1 MLKFERAFFKHI
13 LVITTLIFLAFAVI
27 FLHVNATGLQWSEVN
42 IGSGNG
48 LVPTGNNPFRE
59 QMLTQNACIWRI
71 MASLGSSELTNTWG
85 QWFGFVKMFSY

>member
-13 LVITTLIFLAFAVI
+13 LVITTLDFFSICCDISPRECHRTSVI
-27 FLHVNATGLQWSEVN
+27 KVN